1 MRPLLIVHWAIE
13 ISLVI
18 DAYIVFI
25 VLSQLLITNFLCLNL
40 IHARNKETLKK
51 FLCVR

>member
-1 MRPLLIVHWAIE
+1 MRPLLIVYWAIE

-18 DAYIVFI
+18 GAYIAFI

-40 IHARNKETLKK
+40 IHVRNKEILKK
-51 FLCVR
+51 FLYVR